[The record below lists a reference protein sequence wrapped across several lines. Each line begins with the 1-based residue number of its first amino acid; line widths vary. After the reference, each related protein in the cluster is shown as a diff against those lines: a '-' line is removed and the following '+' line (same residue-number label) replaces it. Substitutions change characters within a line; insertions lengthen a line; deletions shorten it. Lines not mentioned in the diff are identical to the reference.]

1 MEIYFTDGT
10 VITRI
15 QVLYMG
21 SGLSNDNYV
30 IYDTH
35 DEEDKVRFFTAFE
48 IKEIRLI

>member
-30 IYDTH
+30 IYDT
-35 DEEDKVRFFTAFE
+35 DDKVRFFTAFE